1 MTKDAGLPSI
11 RATWVERYVKSP
23 ITFWCDIHAPED
35 MKDPPDPFVTLLIER
50 GLEHQSGVI
59 SESYPDGVEEEFHGE
74 EDGFR
79 RTLELMAAGTKF
91 ILNMPLICRNIGLEG
106 RPDVLVRV
114 DDIGSDLGDFSYVV
128 VEIKSARNIS
138 EAHILQGAVYNRMLG
153 IVQGYEPD
161 EYYIING
168 DSNEKVIPAVDVASK
183 LDAVLQN
190 VRMVLDGDGV
200 DPCFGAGDSPWHSY
214 VNAMAIQND
223 DVSLLPG
230 VGGAR
235 RENLFAFGFRTV
247 GDVAFADEPALI
259 KVKGVGEPTA
269 KIIISTAQSL
279 QRKTPIRRDLTLEI
293 RRGRTEV
300 FFDLEGADPGIGG
313 EGLEVVNYLIGCLVR
328 LPARQAAFNPFFAAT
343 FDEEERVVRDF
354 FDWAVGLD
362 DPVFYHWHHYERT
375 HLTKMSDYYGLPESQ
390 VLWVLDRMVD
400 LSPITTN
407 SFAFPC
413 YGRGLKD
420 IAKCLGFAWRQEDV
434 NALTSMV
441 LYLQYVRFGMAADS
455 NRQKILDYNEDD
467 CLTTMHV
474 FDWLLG
480 QD

>member
-1 MTKDAGLPSI
+1 MS
-11 RATWVERYVKSP
+11 
-23 ITFWCDIHAPED
+23 H
-35 MKDPPDPFVTLLIER
+35 
-50 GLEHQSGVI
+50 
-59 SESYPDGVEEEFHGE
+59 
-74 EDGFR
+74 
-79 RTLELMAAGTKF
+79 
-91 ILNMPLICRNIGLEG
+91 
-106 RPDVLVRV
+106 
-114 DDIGSDLGDFSYVV
+114 
-128 VEIKSARNIS
+128 
-138 EAHILQGAVYNRMLG
+138 
-153 IVQGYEPD
+153 
-161 EYYIING
+161 
-168 DSNEKVIPAVDVASK
+168 
-183 LDAVLQN
+183 QN
-190 VRMVLDGDGV
+190 VGMVLDGDGV

-247 GDVAFADEPALI
+247 GDVAAADEPALI

-390 VLWVLDRMVD
+390 VLWVMDRMVD

-455 NRQKILDYNEDD
+455 NRLKILDYNED
-467 CLTTMHV
+467 
-474 FDWLLG
+474 
-480 QD
+480 